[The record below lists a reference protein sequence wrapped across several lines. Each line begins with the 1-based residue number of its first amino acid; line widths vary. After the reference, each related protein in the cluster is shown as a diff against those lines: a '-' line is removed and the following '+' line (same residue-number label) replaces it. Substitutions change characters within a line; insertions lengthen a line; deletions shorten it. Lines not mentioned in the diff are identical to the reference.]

1 MYPPRAASPRL
12 VLLTSAAGSDVSV
25 VVKHEVK
32 FVLGKSNR
40 QSLVSWIYYFFQVMS
55 FWLSKLFFI
64 NYLFINR
71 NSAYFVNVT
80 DSCFCL
86 YFLLHKSLIGYFTF
100 IMAIIVH

>member
-40 QSLVSWIYYFFQVMS
+40 QSLVS
-55 FWLSKLFFI
+55 
-64 NYLFINR
+64 
-71 NSAYFVNVT
+71 
-80 DSCFCL
+80 
-86 YFLLHKSLIGYFTF
+86 
-100 IMAIIVH
+100 